1 VILTDGDIFVRP
13 VRLEDAEAL
22 FEAAHESIPEV
33 SPWLPWCHKNYAIE
47 ETRAFLSS
55 RTNPASSEEAYS
67 FGIFNKSS
75 ERFLGGVGLNF
86 FNRVH
91 QMANLGYWVRTSE
104 TGKGVASR
112 ATRLVAKFGF
122 AELGLQRLEIIAAVG
137 NIASQRVAEKAG
149 AVRECVARKRLLI
162 NGEPLDAVV
171 FSLLREDFNSGT
183 DFSP

>member
-1 VILTDGDIFVRP
+1 MMTDGEIFVRP
-13 VRLEDAEAL
+13 VRLDDAEAL

-47 ETRAFLSS
+47 ETREFLAS
-55 RTNPASSEEAYS
+55 RTTRTSSEEAYS

-112 ATRLVAKFGF
+112 ATRLVARFGF
-122 AELGLQRLEIIAAVG
+122 AELGLQRIEIIAAVG
-137 NIASQRVAEKAG
+137 NVASQRVAENAG

-162 NGEPLDAVV
+162 NGEQLDAVV
-171 FSLLREDFNSGT
+171 FSLLAEDL
-183 DFSP
+183 